1 MVPPVWFDRERGRVP
16 TRQCWRCVSE
26 RPIVGL
32 RTDDFRRLGWPL
44 PHTHTMPSWCG
55 HSTEYDPWPIGPLW
69 DSGAPP
75 TPWIGSQYRSRPGQT
90 ASEVASRP
98 MTMPDLGRPDVTP
111 ALPSLDWSAWSNLA
125 GIWRGATIPNV
136 PGLYRVRRIGAA
148 TIDYIG
154 QTGAGGIT
162 LRRDVTM
169 LRASIGPML
178 RRPLGGAS
186 FPHHRSATIKS
197 RHATVH
203 ETVRC
208 RLRNC
213 LQYGRYTAF
222 QSGSRCRDDTR
233 PQV

>member
-1 MVPPVWFDRERGRVP
+1 LAAPAHPHYAEVVRPLNGVCPLADRPAMGIAGHPYPMDRFTVPEPPGTDR
-16 TRQCWRCVSE
+16 
-26 RPIVGL
+26 L
-32 RTDDFRRLGWPL
+32 
-44 PHTHTMPSWCG
+44 
-55 HSTEYDPWPIGPLW
+55 
-69 DSGAPP
+69 
-75 TPWIGSQYRSRPGQT
+75 RSR
-90 ASEVASRP
+90 SRP
-98 MTMPDLGRPDVTP
+98 MTMPDLARPDVTP

-222 QSGSRCRDDTR
+222 QSGFRCRDDTR